1 MGACV
6 VLYLNLDEAAPIMK
20 GRTICVILQNHDEA
34 PINEGSDNLRHF
46 KSRVFRE
53 KNILYDYA

>member
-1 MGACV
+1 MTKYGIS
-6 VLYLNLDEAAPIMK
+6 EK
-20 GRTICVILQNHDEA
+20 GQAVCVILQNHDEA

-46 KSRVFRE
+46 KSRVFWE